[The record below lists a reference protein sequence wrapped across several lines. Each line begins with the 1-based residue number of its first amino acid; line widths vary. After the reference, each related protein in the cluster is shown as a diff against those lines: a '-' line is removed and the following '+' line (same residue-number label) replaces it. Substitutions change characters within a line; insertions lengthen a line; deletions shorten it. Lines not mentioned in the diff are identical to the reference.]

1 MPAKLPVPRRF
12 DLLVFDWD
20 GTLMDSAAAISASL
34 QAACR
39 DLELPVPSEEQ
50 ARYVIGLGLNDAL
63 SHILPGLDPA
73 QYPGVVDRYRV
84 HFLQRDAGTTL
95 FPGAADTVTAL
106 REAGFLLAVA
116 TGKSRRG
123 LERALDATGL
133 KPYFHATRCADEG
146 HVKPHPG
153 MLQALMDELG
163 AARERTLM
171 IGDTT
176 HDMAMARAAGAQ
188 RVGVTHGA
196 HPREALLGY
205 EPLACVDDIEGLRQW
220 LAQHA

>member
-1 MPAKLPVPRRF
+1 MPAKPPVPRRF

-73 QYPGVVDRYRV
+73 RYQDVVARYRV

-123 LERALDATGL
+123 LERALGATGL

-163 AARERTLM
+163 TAPERTLM

-176 HDMAMARAAGAQ
+176 HDMEMARAAGAQ
-188 RVGVTHGA
+188 RVGVAHGA
-196 HPREALLGY
+196 HPKEALLGY

-220 LAQHA
+220 LAKHA